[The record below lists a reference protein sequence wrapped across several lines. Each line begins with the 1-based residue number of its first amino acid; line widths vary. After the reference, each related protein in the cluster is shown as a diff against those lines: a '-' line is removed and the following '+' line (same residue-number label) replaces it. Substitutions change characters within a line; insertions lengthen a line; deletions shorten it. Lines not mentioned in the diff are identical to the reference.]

1 MYYHIYNILGEQWE
15 IQASDSLKEI
25 TKDTK

>member
-1 MYYHIYNILGEQWE
+1 MYYHIYNIFGEQRE

>member
-1 MYYHIYNILGEQWE
+1 MYYHIYNILGEQCE

-25 TKDTK
+25 IKDTK